1 MSITD
6 MLLALLPQYG
16 LWMLLATTLMSCLAL
31 PVPASLLMVTAGV
44 YAAIGDWGLP
54 LAIGVS
60 LLGAILGDQLGYH
73 IGRLGG
79 RKLIHS
85 GQPHSKRKRLIAR
98 ARVLTHRY
106 GVFGVFLSRWLVSP
120 LGPYVNLMA
129 GATHYTWWRFSLWAA
144 LGEVVWTT
152 MYVSLGF
159 VFAQQTTQLMDMIA
173 VISNAILWL
182 VVALALGRFLWWRI
196 QRMEVLRRRYHQAAD
211 SIANSRK
218 QMQSMLR
225 RD

>member
-1 MSITD
+1 MSVTD
-6 MLLALLPQYG
+6 TLLALLPQYG
-16 LWMLLATTLMSCLAL
+16 LWMLLATTLLSCLAL

-54 LAIGVS
+54 LAIGIA
-60 LLGAILGDQLGYH
+60 LLGAIIGDQLGYY

-79 RKLIHS
+79 RKLMHS

-106 GVFGVFLSRWLVSP
+106 GVFGIFLSRWLVSP

-129 GATHYTWWRFSLWAA
+129 GATHYCWWRFSLWAA

-152 MYVSLGF
+152 MYVSLGY

-196 QRMEVLRRRYHQAAD
+196 QRMEVLRRRYHQAAN